1 MVMVLMMEEVVA
13 MVLVALVVGNSCTD
27 GGDG

>member
-1 MVMVLMMEEVVA
+1 MMVLMVEEVVA
-13 MVLVALVVGNSCTD
+13 MELVALVVGNSCTD